1 MISRFNYFA
10 PIHYNYLVGI
20 FYGRQTMSHHDN
32 CTSFVEI
39 VEILNNFPLI
49 LSVKRISRL
58 VQKYEIGILI

>member
-39 VEILNNFPLI
+39 VEIYGTPHF
-49 LSVKRISRL
+49 
-58 VQKYEIGILI
+58 